1 MGLFDKRLNYKPFEY
16 GYITDP
22 LINAMW
28 ASHWTHNEFNF
39 NSDIQ
44 DFKSK
49 LTDEEREIIK
59 RTTLLISS
67 IEVSVKS
74 YWGNLGKVIP
84 VPEIADMGAV
94 FGGVE
99 VIHSRA
105 YSQILSKLGFEDDFE
120 TLFDNEYVRNRSDY
134 LNKYLN
140 KIYKNDRKNIVYSL
154 ILFTLFT
161 EYCALFSQFYIIL
174 GFNRFKGVFKDIANI
189 VQYTAKEETCH
200 AEGGIAI
207 INKIKEEYPE
217 LFDEELESRVYEEV
231 QVAFEAEGNLIGW
244 MLQGYN
250 TEFLSEDLLKGY
262 VKRRFN
268 DSLTRIGYNPVF
280 EVSDEIVKKTDWMEE
295 EVYMPIMT
303 DFFHKKP
310 TDYSKKTQSITD
322 EDLF

>member
-1 MGLFDKRLNYKPFEY
+1 MGIFDKRSNYKPFEY
-16 GYITDP
+16 GHITDP

-28 ASHWTHNEFNF
+28 SSHWTHNEFNF

-49 LTDEEREIIK
+49 LTEDEKEIIK

-67 IEVSVKS
+67 IEVTVKS
-74 YWGNLGKVIP
+74 YWSKLGNLIP
-84 VPEIADMGAV
+84 KPEIADMGAV

-105 YSQILSKLGFEDDFE
+105 YSEILSKLGFEEEFE
-120 TLFDNEYVRNRSDY
+120 KLFENEYVNNRSEY
-134 LNKYLN
+134 LKKYLN
-140 KIYKNDRKNIVYSL
+140 KIYKNDKKNIVYSL
-154 ILFTLFT
+154 VLFTIFT

-174 GFNRFKGVFKDIANI
+174 GFNRFKGVFKDISNI
-189 VQYTAKEETCH
+189 VQYTAKEENLH
-200 AEGGIAI
+200 AEGGISI
-207 INKIKEEYPE
+207 INTMRMEYPE
-217 LFDEELESRVYEEV
+217 LFDDELESRIYEEV
-231 QVAFEAEGNLIGW
+231 QVAFEAESNLASW
-244 MLQGYN
+244 LLQGYEN
-250 TEFLSEDLLKGY
+250 DFVSEYILKGY
-262 VKRRFN
+262 IKRRFN
-268 DSLTRIGYNPVF
+268 DSLVRIGYNPVF
-280 EVSDEIVKKTDWMEE
+280 DISEDIIEKTDWMEE

>member
-1 MGLFDKRLNYKPFEY
+1 MGIFDKRINYKPFEY
-16 GYITDP
+16 GHITDP

-49 LTDEEREIIK
+49 LTEEERQVVK
-59 RTTLLISS
+59 RTALLISS

-74 YWGNLGKVIP
+74 YWGNLGKVLP
-84 VPEIADMGAV
+84 KPEIADLGSV

-105 YSQILSKLGFEDDFE
+105 YSEILSKLGFESDFE
-120 TLFDNEYVRNRSDY
+120 GLFENEYVKNRSEY
-134 LNKYLN
+134 LTKYLN
-140 KIYKNDRKNIVYSL
+140 KIYKNDHKNIVYSL
-154 ILFTLFT
+154 VLFTLFT
-161 EYCALFSQFYIIL
+161 EYCALFSQFYVIL
-174 GFNRFKGVFKDIANI
+174 GFNRFRGLFKDISNI
-189 VQYTAKEETCH
+189 VQYTAKEENLH

-207 INKIKEEYPE
+207 INQIREEYPD
-217 LFDEELESRVYEEV
+217 LFDDELESRIYEEV
-231 QVAFEAEGNLIGW
+231 QVAFEAEGNLAKW
-244 MLQGYN
+244 LLQGYEN
-250 TEFLSEDLLKGY
+250 EFLSEDLLKGY
-262 VKRRFN
+262 IKTRFN
-268 DSLTRIGYNPVF
+268 DCLERIGYKKVF
-280 EVSDEIVKKTDWMEE
+280 DVSQEIVEKTEWMEE
-295 EVYMPIMT
+295 EVYMSAMT

>member
-1 MGLFDKRLNYKPFEY
+1 MGIFEKRLNYKPFEY
-16 GYITDP
+16 GHITNP

-39 NSDIQ
+39 ISDVQ

-49 LTDEEREIIK
+49 LTEEERQVIK

-74 YWGNLGKVIP
+74 YWGNIGRIIP
-84 VPEIADMGAV
+84 KPEIADLGAV

-105 YSQILSKLGFEDDFE
+105 YSEILSKLGFEEDFE
-120 TLFDNEYVRNRSDY
+120 TLFENPQVKGRSDY

-140 KIYKNDRKNIVYSL
+140 KVYKNDKKNIVYSL
-154 ILFTLFT
+154 ILFALFT
-161 EYCALFSQFYIIL
+161 EYSALFSQFYVVL
-174 GFNRFKGVFKDIANI
+174 GFNRYKGVFKDIANI
-189 VQYTAKEETCH
+189 VQYTAKEENLH
-200 AEGGIAI
+200 AEGAIAI
-207 INKIKEEYPE
+207 INTIRSEYPE

-231 QVAFEAEGNLIGW
+231 QEAFKAESNLVEW
-244 MLQGYN
+244 LLQGYN
-250 TEFLSEDLLKGY
+250 EDWLNEDLLKGY
-262 VKRRFN
+262 VKIRLN
-268 DSLTRIGYNPVF
+268 DSLGRIGYNKVF
-280 EVSDEIVKKTDWMEE
+280 DVEKDIINKTVWMEE
-295 EVYMPIMT
+295 EVYMSALT

-310 TDYSKKTQSITD
+310 VDYSKKTQSITD